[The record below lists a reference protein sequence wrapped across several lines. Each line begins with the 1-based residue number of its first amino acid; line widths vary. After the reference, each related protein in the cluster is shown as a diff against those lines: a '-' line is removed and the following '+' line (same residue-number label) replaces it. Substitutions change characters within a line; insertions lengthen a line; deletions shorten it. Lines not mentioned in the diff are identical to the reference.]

1 MEILFRKAISEQSN
15 NFITIRR
22 IKSKDGVKTFIS
34 SGTFTDK
41 KSIRSYELSDNE
53 IKDLANIFDKLINCP
68 DFLLSQDSTTELLE
82 KPKCL
87 SDIILVSC
95 DTSKAIYSEP

>member
-1 MEILFRKAISEQSN
+1 MEILFRKSLNDSSN

-22 IKSKDGVKTFIS
+22 IKSRDGVKTFIS

-53 IKDLANIFDKLINCP
+53 IKDLADIFDKLISCP
-68 DFLLSQDSTTELLE
+68 DFLLSQDSTTELFGEAELLE
-82 KPKCL
+82 
-87 SDIILVSC
+87 
-95 DTSKAIYSEP
+95 